1 MSVTAALG
9 FAAAGVAAGIKAS
22 GGLDLALV
30 ACDTPAATAATFTRN
45 RAAAPPVVLSRERV
59 AAGPIRAVVL
69 NSGCANAATGAGGRA
84 DAETTTRLVADALG
98 CPDTQV
104 LVCSTGPIGTRLP
117 MDRVAA
123 AVPGLVARL
132 GSDEDHARAAAEAI
146 LTTDSVPKQ
155 ASVSIGPHRIGGMA
169 KGAGMLRPDM
179 ATMLAVLT
187 TDAALEAEP
196 LSEILAA
203 AVETTFNC
211 LDVDGCES
219 TNDTVVLLASG
230 RSGPVADRAGFS
242 AALAGVC
249 RSLARAM
256 AADAEG
262 AFRVVTLRVSG
273 TPDDATARGLGR
285 AMADSPLVRAAF
297 HGGDPNWGRLVAAM
311 GASRLPFDPAAV
323 AISYAGT
330 AVAAGGVGVAFDGGV
345 LAARLAGDFEISVV
359 VGDGPGR
366 AEVVTTDLTP
376 DYVRFN
382 SERS

>member
-22 GGLDLALV
+22 GGPDLALV
-30 ACDTPAATAATFTRN
+30 ACERPAAAAATFTRN

-59 AAGPIRAVVL
+59 ASGPIRAVVL

-84 DAETTTRLVADALG
+84 DAETTAHLVADALG
-98 CPDTQV
+98 CPDRQV
-104 LVCSTGPIGTRLP
+104 LVCSTGPIGTHLP

-123 AVPGLVARL
+123 AVPGLVAGL
-132 GSDEDHARAAAEAI
+132 GSDEDHARSAAEAI

-187 TDAALEAEP
+187 TDAALEAEA

-211 LDVDGCES
+211 LNVDGCES

-230 RSGPVADRAGFS
+230 RSGPVADRAAFS

-262 AFRVVTLRVSG
+262 ASRVVTLSVSG
-273 TPDDATARGLGR
+273 TPDDATARSLGR
-285 AMADSPLVRAAF
+285 AMADSSLVRAAF

-330 AVAAGGVGVAFDGGV
+330 AVAAGGVGVAFDDGV
-345 LAARLAGDFEISVV
+345 LSACLGGDFEVAVV

>member
-69 NSGCANAATGAGGRA
+69 NSGCANAATGAGGWA

-211 LDVDGCES
+211 LNVDGCES

>member
-1 MSVTAALG
+1 
-9 FAAAGVAAGIKAS
+9 
-22 GGLDLALV
+22 
-30 ACDTPAATAATFTRN
+30 
-45 RAAAPPVVLSRERV
+45 
-59 AAGPIRAVVL
+59 
-69 NSGCANAATGAGGRA
+69 
-84 DAETTTRLVADALG
+84 
-98 CPDTQV
+98 
-104 LVCSTGPIGTRLP
+104 

-211 LDVDGCES
+211 LNVDGCES